1 MLIIPIYIIWGIRD
15 YKLIKQD
22 RSNLIPSYRNT
33 ILFNI
38 FLVLMLSILSSYTNF
53 TTNFGAIG
61 KGVEIY
67 TTEMILLLVVIIS
80 VIFIILPIV
89 TEKLKINLPQP
100 ANFSDLLPNT
110 NQELLWFFV
119 LVVSVAFGEELIF
132 REFYFELLNDQFGLT
147 GDTLL
152 VTTAVIFGLAHSY
165 QGVAG
170 IIATFIMGLVLG
182 KIFQTTESLMIPI
195 ILHFIIDIKF
205 MWNIL
210 VKRYYTQH

>member
-67 TTEMILLLVVIIS
+67 TTEMILVLVIISS

-100 ANFSDLLPNT
+100 ADFSDLLPNT

-152 VTTAVIFGLAHSY
+152 VTTSVIFGLAHSY

-170 IIATFIMGLVLG
+170 IISTFIMGLVLG